1 MSNEESTTLKNILS
15 AGKAE
20 FLEKDFVKAKAHN
33 TRTLFI
39 IWWKLKLK
47 KLINS

>member
-20 FLEKDFVKAKAHN
+20 FWKKTLILPRFVI
-33 TRTLFI
+33 L
-39 IWWKLKLK
+39 
-47 KLINS
+47 